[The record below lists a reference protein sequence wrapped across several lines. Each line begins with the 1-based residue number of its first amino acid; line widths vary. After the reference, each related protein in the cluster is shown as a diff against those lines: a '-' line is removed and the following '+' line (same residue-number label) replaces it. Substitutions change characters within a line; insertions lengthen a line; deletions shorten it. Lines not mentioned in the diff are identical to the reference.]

1 MTDILCNR
9 LQILLD
15 GGIMK
20 VEINNDAILVMQA
33 ILNRGNDVIIRRK
46 KDGIVIME
54 ESKKIQYDAS
64 LIGGK
69 QGQ

>member
-1 MTDILCNR
+1 
-9 LQILLD
+9 
-15 GGIMK
+15 MK
-20 VEINNDAILVMQA
+20 VEINNDAIMVMQA
-33 ILNRGNDVIIRRK
+33 ILNRGNDVLIRRK

-69 QGQ
+69 KGQ

>member
-1 MTDILCNR
+1 
-9 LQILLD
+9 
-15 GGIMK
+15 MK
-20 VEINNDAILVMQA
+20 VEINDEAISVIQT
-33 ILNRGNDVIIRRK
+33 ILRRGNDVIIRRK